1 MQICGITRFL
11 TQKLSWS
18 LVNKFPVSSCFKENY
33 VKFSIY
39 INFFSTSYFVING
52 DYISIALQ
60 NNELVYISIHL
71 LYCRGRHGLMVVGFI
86 TTCAIS
92 AITTKVVSSNSIHGE
107 VYLIQHDVIKFIS
120 NLHQISGFLQV
131 LWLPPPIKLTATI

>member
-39 INFFSTSYFVING
+39 INFFQQVILLSVVTYVLYFN
-52 DYISIALQ
+52 
-60 NNELVYISIHL
+60 
-71 LYCRGRHGLMVVGFI
+71 R
-86 TTCAIS
+86 S
-92 AITTKVVSSNSIHGE
+92 AE
-107 VYLIQHDVIKFIS
+107 
-120 NLHQISGFLQV
+120 
-131 LWLPPPIKLTATI
+131 

>member
-1 MQICGITRFL
+1 MQICGIARFL

-33 VKFSIY
+33 VKFSVY
-39 INFFSTSYFVING
+39 INFFRQVILLSMVTIFQSLCRIMNLP
-52 DYISIALQ
+52 IFLSICCIVGAVMVLWQ
-60 NNELVYISIHL
+60 LDL
-71 LYCRGRHGLMVVGFI
+71 LLPVQ
-86 TTCAIS
+86 T

-107 VYLIQHDVIKFIS
+107 VYSIQHDVIKFIS
-120 NLHQISGFLQV
+120 NLHQIGGFLQV